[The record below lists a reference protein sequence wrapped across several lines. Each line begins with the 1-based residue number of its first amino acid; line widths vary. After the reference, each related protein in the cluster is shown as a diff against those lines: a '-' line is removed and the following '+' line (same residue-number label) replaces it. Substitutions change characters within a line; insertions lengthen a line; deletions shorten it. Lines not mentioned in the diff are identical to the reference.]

1 VKLSDLSIMRSGT
14 PQTLAAL
21 QRLGARVVAEGEDI
35 RLVDIHD
42 RDAAAT
48 VLTRWAILAFRA
60 RRLMIV
66 LEPNGSGP

>member
-1 VKLSDLSIMRSGT
+1 VKLSDLTSIRSGT
-14 PQTLAAL
+14 PQTLAVL

-35 RLVDIHD
+35 RLVDIHE

-48 VLTRWAILAFRA
+48 VPGRWTFLAFSA

-66 LEPNGSGP
+66 LEPSGSGP

>member
-1 VKLSDLSIMRSGT
+1 VKHSDLSIIRSGT
-14 PQTLAAL
+14 PQTLAVL

-48 VLTRWAILAFRA
+48 VPTRWTFLAFSA
-60 RRLMIV
+60 RSLMTV
-66 LEPNGSGP
+66 LEPSGGGP